1 MPSRTVL
8 LALLALAVTP
18 SGAAAASWS
27 APQALTHSGDA
38 FSPALANGTNGGVAV
53 AYLRQLGATERVE
66 LRNGTLSGTL
76 RAPVVLDSSQHAIFD
91 PAVTINFDGRSVVA
105 WRRYLDGNHRVRAT
119 SVRRDGHVGPVRA
132 LSGGGESA
140 YAPAF
145 LPSADGQV
153 YLGWPRRTFGQFVP
167 FADGSFQPFTSSA
180 FAAIGDDPV
189 AAVDSTG
196 TIVLVWA
203 AGGQVMAAAGRPGGV
218 FSAPRLL
225 AAAGRDPLATVLPD
239 GTVVVAWTTDTGTVA
254 AARPPGGDFGA
265 PVTVVD
271 GTVSAAQII
280 GSPSGE
286 VMVAYVDGSRQLR
299 LQRLTPALARVGA
312 TFDLGAGEQTMGV
325 ALARDGSAVF
335 AAWTERTTGA
345 IHVRRLAPGGIF
357 GPPRTIAP
365 RSLLRGHP
373 PATAA
378 GAVAWVNGGG
388 TLLLSRYR

>member
-1 MPSRTVL
+1 
-8 LALLALAVTP
+8 
-18 SGAAAASWS
+18 
-27 APQALTHSGDA
+27 
-38 FSPALANGTNGGVAV
+38 
-53 AYLRQLGATERVE
+53 
-66 LRNGTLSGTL
+66 
-76 RAPVVLDSSQHAIFD
+76 
-91 PAVTINFDGRSVVA
+91 
-105 WRRYLDGNHRVRAT
+105 
-119 SVRRDGHVGPVRA
+119 
-132 LSGGGESA
+132 
-140 YAPAF
+140 
-145 LPSADGQV
+145 
-153 YLGWPRRTFGQFVP
+153 
-167 FADGSFQPFTSSA
+167 
-180 FAAIGDDPV
+180 
-189 AAVDSTG
+189 
-196 TIVLVWA
+196 
-203 AGGQVMAAAGRPGGV
+203 V

-239 GTVVVAWTTDTGTVA
+239 GTVVVAWTTATGTVA
-254 AARPPGGDFGA
+254 VARPPGGDFGA

-286 VMVAYVDGSRQLR
+286 VMVAYVDGARQLR
-299 LQRLTPALARVGA
+299 LQRLTPGLARVGA